1 MENFIFCAVFLFE
14 LLYSAKG
21 YAGVFEKEYSKHS
34 GHSYRKVQGGVFF
47 HSHSKVRNAKLL
59 NIYVQYPDTQTY
71 VAQLPSTTTFLY
83 HIFEETFYNLSI
95 IRM

>member
-1 MENFIFCAVFLFE
+1 MHVFL
-14 LLYSAKG
+14 K
-21 YAGVFEKEYSKHS
+21 KNIPNIS
-34 GHSYRKVQGGVFF
+34 GDSYRKVQGGVFF
-47 HSHSKVRNAKLL
+47 YSHSKVRNAKLL

-83 HIFEETFYNLSI
+83 HIFGETFDHLSI